1 MKEPMRSG
9 ARYSLY
15 GFSLDSDFAF
25 TPVTQSASV
34 PNNRPDLVVKSVR
47 QPPFQFTGGV
57 EHLLYTSPF
66 RKRDGQRSAYFYRL
80 HGWDV
85 LRFTDIVDFFL
96 QEQQILIYPAENIP
110 AWLVELR
117 FLGDTL
123 AFWLEKHGLLALHAS
138 AVVVENRAV
147 AFLAH
152 SQAGKTTLAASLM
165 QLGHPLL
172 ADDIFAVQQTD
183 GRFYGRP
190 AYPNMRMWPEQAQYF
205 IGDHQALQPVM
216 PTLSKLHVPIGEQGF
231 GSFCATAQPLRRI
244 YLPARRDPAI
254 AKEEVL
260 IVPLSHRQALLE
272 LLRCSFTPRLV
283 EAAGLAPA
291 RLAFLTG
298 LARQIPIRRL
308 LYPAG
313 FEHLPAVRQAILQ
326 DLESDTP

>member
-1 MKEPMRSG
+1 MKEPMGSG
-9 ARYSLY
+9 ARYLLY

-34 PNNRPDLVVKSVR
+34 LNNHPDLVVKSVR
-47 QPPFQFTGGV
+47 QPPFQFAGGV

-96 QEQQILIYPAENIP
+96 QEGQILICPAENTP
-110 AWLVELR
+110 PWLVELR

-123 AFWLEKHGLLALHAS
+123 ALWLEKRGLLALHAS
-138 AVVVENRAV
+138 AVAVENRAV

-165 QLGHPLL
+165 QLGHALL
-172 ADDIFAVQQTD
+172 ADDIFAIQQT
-183 GRFYGRP
+183 GGCFYGRP

-205 IGDHQALQPVM
+205 IGQYAHLQPVT
-216 PTLSKLHVPIGEQGF
+216 PAAEKRHVPIGEQGF
-231 GSFCATAQPLRRI
+231 GSFCPAAQSLRRI
-244 YLPARRDPAI
+244 YLPIRRDPAI
-254 AKEEVL
+254 AQGA
-260 IVPLSHRQALLE
+260 IVIEPLSRRQALLE

-298 LARQIPIRRL
+298 LAGQIPVRRL

-326 DLESDTP
+326 DLESDPT